1 MKLLIWQMNYSPS
14 LSDKRIRN
22 SCTHLNRQPCMFAVL
37 PQGFEKKTDHR
48 ASNGHTARTVHHD
61 LSFIR
66 PIKS

>member
-37 PQGFEKKTDHR
+37 PQGFEKKIIEHQM
-48 ASNGHTARTVHHD
+48 AIQLE
-61 LSFIR
+61 LSIMT
-66 PIKS
+66 